1 MAEYQ
6 RGSMEVTEQ
15 AHTFSSFIGL
25 AVWFGGLLGLTVLFL
40 SLTFAADVSWMVSLI
55 IVTIA
60 GLLLGLV
67 LGLKANW
74 YATVIGFAAVSF
86 FSALIAGLVGSLL

>member
-40 SLTFAADVSWMVSLI
+40 SLTFAAHVSWMVSLI

-86 FSALIAGLVGSLL
+86 FAAIIAGLVGSLL

>member
-6 RGSMEVTEQ
+6 HGSMEVTEQ
-15 AHTFSSFIGL
+15 ARTFSSFIGMS
-25 AVWFGGLLGLTVLFL
+25 VWFGGLTVLTVFFL
-40 SLTFAADVSWMVSLI
+40 AMTFAAHVGWMIALI
-55 IVTIA
+55 ITTIVGILMGVA
-60 GLLLGLV
+60 

-86 FSALIAGLVGSLL
+86 FSAIIAGLVGSLL

>member
-6 RGSMEVTEQ
+6 RGTMEVTEQ
-15 AHTFSSFIGL
+15 ARTFSSFIGMS
-25 AVWFGGLLGLTVLFL
+25 VWFGGLTVLTILFL
-40 SLTFAADVSWMVSLI
+40 ALTFAAHVGWMVSLI
-55 IVTIA
+55 ITTIVGILM
-60 GLLLGLV
+60 GLA

-86 FSALIAGLVGSLL
+86 FSAIIASLVGMML

>member
-15 AHTFSSFIGL
+15 ARTFSSFIGL
-25 AVWFGGLLGLTVLFL
+25 SVWFGGLTVLTILFL
-40 SLTFAADVSWMVSLI
+40 SLTFAANAGWMVSLI
-55 IVTIA
+55 ITTIV
-60 GLLLGLV
+60 GLLLGLA

-74 YATVIGFAAVSF
+74 YATVIGFAAICF
-86 FSALIAGLVGSLL
+86 FSAIVAGLVGRLL

>member
-15 AHTFSSFIGL
+15 ARTFSSFISL
-25 AVWFGGLLGLTVLFL
+25 SVWFGGLTVLTILFL
-40 SLTFAADVSWMVSLI
+40 SLTFAAHVSWMVSLI
-55 IVTIA
+55 ITTVV
-60 GLLLGLV
+60 GLVLGLA

-74 YATVIGFAAVSF
+74 YAAVIGFAAVSF
-86 FSALIAGLVGSLL
+86 FAAIIAGLVGSLL

>member
-6 RGSMEVTEQ
+6 RGTMEVTEQ
-15 AHTFSSFIGL
+15 SRTFSSFIGMS
-25 AVWFGGLLGLTVLFL
+25 VWFGGLTILTVFFL
-40 SLTFAADVSWMVSLI
+40 TLTFAANVGWMVSLI
-55 IVTIA
+55 ITTIV
-60 GLLLGLV
+60 GILLGMA

-86 FSALIAGLVGSLL
+86 FSAIAASLIGSLL